1 MSDKQQRMLDYLS
14 QTPSWVTAGELADHL
29 GVTARSV
36 RSYVTSVKAAAHP
49 LSVIESGPAGYR
61 LDREAW
67 STFRSGKAVRVAEP
81 ETPQDRLY
89 HLVRRLTDAPAG
101 LGVYDLAAALFVS
114 ESTIEADLA
123 KVRSLLP
130 GTGLALARHGGT
142 VTLTGS
148 ETDRRRLLSRMFRDE
163 SARGLLELEA
173 IQREF
178 ASESLGAFKTDL
190 IAMLDGQG
198 YFVNEYGTNAVLLHL
213 AIAVDRHLKRV
224 AADGEVASSSGGA
237 AGAAV
242 GAPAAH
248 AAPAAATAETGPMA
262 ASLATLVIR
271 HFGVELGATDLEYLA
286 VLLTTRVITPG
297 HDRPASE
304 LVGDFVREDDLAIV
318 RSIVRRASDEY
329 LVELADEGFIVRL
342 TLHVRNLIN
351 RAHDN
356 SFSHNPLTRSI
367 KTSYPMTYE
376 LAVYIASELQREERI
391 VVNEDEIAYIAM
403 HVGAHLEQQSRR
415 EELVTCAIVCPTYY
429 DMHLLLRERIERVLG
444 DDLEIVSVI
453 TRSDVEWGKL
463 DADLVLTTIDP
474 PLHNDGVIVIQPF
487 LTDRDIDRVR
497 QAASRVR
504 RLRRRAQIKDELL
517 QFFDESL
524 FFRNFYARD
533 EVAMIRA
540 LGGRMVDQGIIDEAY
555 VSGAIERELMSST
568 AFTDNLAV
576 PHAMAMSAKRTSIA
590 IVINDAP
597 MDWGENRVNVV
608 ALIAF
613 SAAGRA
619 TFQSI
624 FDQFVEVFADR
635 ADVQRLIKRSAD
647 FSSFIDELVHVM
659 DQ

>member
-14 QTPSWVTAGELADHL
+14 QTSAWVTAGELADHL

-36 RSYVTSVKAAAHP
+36 RSYVTNVKASAHP
-49 LSVIESGPAGYR
+49 LDVIESGPAGYR
-61 LDREAW
+61 LNREAW
-67 STFRSGKAVRVAEP
+67 STYRSERTGRSQEP

-89 HLVRRLTDAPAG
+89 HLVRKLTDAPGG
-101 LGVYDLAAALFVS
+101 LDVYELAAELFVS
-114 ESTIEADLA
+114 ESTIEGDLTR
-123 KVRSLLP
+123 VRSLLA
-130 GTGLALARHGGT
+130 GTDLALARHGGT

-148 ETDRRRLLSRMFRDE
+148 EAERRRLLSRMFRDE
-163 SARGLLELEA
+163 SARGLVELEA

-178 ASESLGAFKTDL
+178 ASESLGAFKTDM

-213 AIAVDRHLKRV
+213 AIAVDRFTKSQLVDSPGPH
-224 AADGEVASSSGGA
+224 AEAPSTASVVP
-237 AGAAV
+237 AV
-242 GAPAAH
+242 V
-248 AAPAAATAETGPMA
+248 ETGPMA
-262 ASLATLVIR
+262 ASLSTLVIR
-271 HFGVELGATDLEYLA
+271 HFGVELGPTDLEYLA

-304 LVGDFVREDDLAIV
+304 LVGDYVRDDDLAIV

-329 LVELADEGFIVRL
+329 LVDLSDEGFIVRL

-351 RAHDN
+351 RAQDN
-356 SFSHNPLTRSI
+356 SYSHNPLTRSI

-376 LAVYIASELQREERI
+376 LAVYIASELQREQRI
-391 VVNEDEIAYIAM
+391 MVTEDEIAYIAM
-403 HVGAHLEQQSRR
+403 HVGAQLEQQSRR
-415 EELVTCAIVCPTYY
+415 DELVSCAIVCPTYY
-429 DMHLLLRERIERVLG
+429 DMHVLLRERVERVLG

-453 TRSDVEWGKL
+453 TRSDVDWGKL

-474 PLHNDGVIVIQPF
+474 PLHSDGVIVIQPF
-487 LTDRDIDRVR
+487 LTERDIDRVR
-497 QAASRVR
+497 QAASRMR

-533 EVAMIRA
+533 EIAMIRA
-540 LGGRMVDQGIIDEAY
+540 LGERMVDQGIIDPAY
-555 VSGAIERELMSST
+555 VEGAIERELMSST

-576 PHAMAMSAKRTSIA
+576 PHAMAMSANRTSIA
-590 IVINDAP
+590 IVVNDAP

-613 SAAGRA
+613 SAAGRG
-619 TFQSI
+619 TFQSV
-624 FDQFVEVFADR
+624 FDQFVEVFSDR